1 MSNQHD
7 MQPAPLRQRRVIRV
21 YNNLQDTRR
30 PANPAQVIHNATQTV
45 AWVRLQN
52 SQITGLFNSHVF

>member
-30 PANPAQVIHNATQTV
+30 LRRSPRVTHYCLVKVTHHREQHLEQD
-45 AWVRLQN
+45 LK
-52 SQITGLFNSHVF
+52 